1 MGEISNKDKRIKKE
15 ISKFRK
21 IFKNLDEDKKKIL
34 EKLIEN
40 VAFMSVTLEDLQES
54 IKEKG
59 CIEEYKNG
67 ENQFGYKESTESK
80 VYNSTIKNYNTCI
93 RQLIDQLPKNEN
105 TPPEDDFGAF
115 LKM

>member
-1 MGEISNKDKRIKKE
+1 MEEISNKDKRIKKE
-15 ISKFRK
+15 ISKFKK
-21 IFKNLDEDKKKIL
+21 ILKNLDEDKKKIL

-40 VAFMSVTLEDLQES
+40 VAFMAVTLEELQEQ

-59 CIEEYKNG
+59 CIEKYKNG
-67 ENQFGYKESTESK
+67 ENQYGYKESTESK

-93 RQLIDQLPKNEN
+93 RQLLDQLPKNEK
-105 TPPEDDFGAF
+105 PPEDDFGTF